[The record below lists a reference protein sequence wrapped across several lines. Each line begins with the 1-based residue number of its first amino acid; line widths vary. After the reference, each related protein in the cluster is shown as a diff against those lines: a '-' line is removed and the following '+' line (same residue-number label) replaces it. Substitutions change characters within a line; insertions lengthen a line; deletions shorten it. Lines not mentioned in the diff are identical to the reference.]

1 VIWDASDLL
10 ESQIAAVR
18 DLPHGV
24 PALVVMEITDQELT
38 QLDAVSDTTHYPAV
52 LVAILK
58 RIASDRRKETR

>member
-24 PALVVMEITDQELT
+24 PALVVIEMTSQELT
-38 QLDAVSDTTHYPAV
+38 QLDAAADTPHYHSV
-52 LVAILK
+52 LRGIVR
-58 RIASDRRKETR
+58 RIQNYRKERN